1 MIEFTSD
8 RLEFRTWSGEE
19 EESLLSIMTDTR
31 MPEFWKERW
40 GADGYT
46 HKIVSMQQSVHER
59 FGVCAWALW
68 EKADDLLI
76 GFCGLVP
83 MPGTEETEVWWGLG
97 FDHWGKGLATEAA
110 LRVVAYANQI
120 GRTHLVAL
128 TQPHNER
135 SMRLAERIG
144 MRNEGE
150 VQGYGNTGI
159 RYAMSLE
166 TVDPIGQ

>member
-19 EESLLSIMTDTR
+19 DGRLHSIMTDTR
-31 MPEFWKERW
+31 MPEFWQERW

-46 HKIVSMQQSVHER
+46 RKIISMQQSVHKR
-59 FGVCAWALW
+59 YGVCAWALW
-68 EKADDLLI
+68 AKADEVLI

-83 MPGTEETEVWWGLG
+83 MPETEETEIWWGLG
-97 FDHWGKGLATEAA
+97 FDYWDKGVATEAA
-110 LRVVAYANQI
+110 LRVVTHAKRI
-120 GRTHLVAL
+120 GRTDLVAL
-128 TQPHNER
+128 TQPHNEK

-150 VQGYGNTGI
+150 VEGYGNTGI

-166 TVDPIGQ
+166 DVESIEQ